1 MHKSLTAALLLAA
14 APAVIAPAAAF
25 ELRSPDFSETAPIAD
40 RHVLS
45 GFGCT
50 GGNQSP
56 ALSWSDAPAGTRSY
70 AVTIYDP
77 DAPTGSGWW
86 HWVVF
91 NLPAGTTSLPAG
103 AGDAKSPKL
112 PAGAVQSR
120 TDFGGPGYGGP
131 CPPQGDAPHRYVVTV
146 YALKADSLP
155 LPADASGAM
164 VGFTLNANALA
175 KATLTARYGR

>member
-1 MHKSLTAALLLAA
+1 MRTALLTAALLSAA
-14 APAVIAPAAAF
+14 TPAMAF
-25 ELRSPDFSETAPIAD
+25 ELRSPDFTANTPIPERNVFA
-40 RHVLS
+40 

-56 ALSWSDAPAGTRSY
+56 TLSWSEPPAGTRSL
-70 AVTIYDP
+70 AATVYDP

-91 NLPAGTTSLPAG
+91 NLPVQTRALPAG
-103 AGDAKSPKL
+103 AGDPAKPAL

-131 CPPQGDAPHRYVVTV
+131 CPPQGDTPHRYIVTV
-146 YALKADSLP
+146 HALKVESLP

-164 VGFTLNANALA
+164 VGFNLNAATIA